1 MTFFVVLFIHI
12 FFIYCDQAVLDMQLY
27 EKGLDVF
34 EDDPATSVSYYRS
47 HSYNVACFS
56 VSYDHLPMVLWFQGI
71 LHKHLLRSMGSP
83 IVDKVLITLVILCS
97 FSCTCDFQ
105 KVRNSKTVSVLFIV
119 LLLRCYVCSTYY
131 ILLMWNDLS
140 CG

>member
-1 MTFFVVLFIHI
+1 
-12 FFIYCDQAVLDMQLY
+12 MQLY

-47 HSYNVACFS
+47 HSYNIACFS
-56 VSYDHLPMVLWFQGI
+56 ASYGHLPMVLWFQGI

-97 FSCTCDFQ
+97 FSRTCDFQ
-105 KVRNSKTVSVLFIV
+105 KFVIQKQFLYCILV
-119 LLLRCYVCSTYY
+119 LLLRCYACSTYY
-131 ILLMWNDLS
+131 ILLMWSDLS